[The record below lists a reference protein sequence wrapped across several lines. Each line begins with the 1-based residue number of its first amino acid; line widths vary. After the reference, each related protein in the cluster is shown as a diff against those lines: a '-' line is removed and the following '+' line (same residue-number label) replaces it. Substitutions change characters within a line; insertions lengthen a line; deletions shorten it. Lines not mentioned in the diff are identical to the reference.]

1 MIYDWAAQSDSVKNG
16 FFLAWMLIPGILLV
30 LSFMAMMFF
39 PLAGKKWNEEKAALA
54 KRHEEKEAA
63 FEQEVLKKQ
72 AEEAKASAGEAK

>member
-1 MIYDWAAQSDSVKNG
+1 MN
-16 FFLAWMLIPGILLV
+16 LAFEAEISRGRRDGD
-30 LSFMAMMFF
+30 AMMFF